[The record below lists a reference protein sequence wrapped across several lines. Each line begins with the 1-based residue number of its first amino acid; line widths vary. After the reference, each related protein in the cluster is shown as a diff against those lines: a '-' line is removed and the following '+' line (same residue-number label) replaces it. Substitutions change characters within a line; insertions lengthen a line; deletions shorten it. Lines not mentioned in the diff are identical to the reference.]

1 MDQADLTLFAPP
13 EDLREEEFRE
23 NARRR
28 KASGRALLE
37 ANEVY
42 EQYLVKT
49 ALVRSSEFER
59 RSRVKVDRVQD
70 VFPFLQHLQDAAE
83 EHAVGIFLNLHNEL
97 VAIHETGKGGR
108 KRTTADPETVVKVA
122 LLAGAESVIIAH
134 NHPAGSP
141 HPSAAD
147 FDVLDAT
154 RRQCS
159 CLRLELV
166 DALVVASDGV
176 ASLSARVYLDWNG
189 KVVGKISK
197 YPPKFR
203 RRR

>member
-23 NARRR
+23 NARR
-28 KASGRALLE
+28 KKSGRGLLE
-37 ANEVY
+37 ASKVY

-49 ALVRSSEFER
+49 ALVRSSEFTN
-59 RSRVKVDRVQD
+59 RSRVKINRVQD
-70 VFPFLQHLQDAAE
+70 VFPLLQHLQDAAE

-108 KRTTADPETVVKVA
+108 KRVTADPETVVKVA

-134 NHPAGSP
+134 NHPSGSP
-141 HPSAAD
+141 QPSAAD

-176 ASLSARVYLDWNG
+176 ASLSARIYLDWDG
-189 KVVGKISK
+189 KVVGKITK
-197 YPPKFR
+197 YPPRLR

>member
-23 NARRR
+23 NARR
-28 KASGRALLE
+28 KKSGRGLLE
-37 ANEVY
+37 ASKVY

-49 ALVRSSEFER
+49 ALVRSSEFTN
-59 RSRVKVDRVQD
+59 RSRVKINRVQD
-70 VFPFLQHLQDAAE
+70 VFPLLQHLQDAAE

-108 KRTTADPETVVKVA
+108 KRVTADPETVVKVA

-134 NHPAGSP
+134 NHPSGSP
-141 HPSAAD
+141 QPSAAD

-176 ASLSARVYLDWNG
+176 ASLSARVYLDWDG
-189 KVVGKISK
+189 KVVGKITK
-197 YPPKFR
+197 YPPRLR

>member
-23 NARRR
+23 NARR
-28 KASGRALLE
+28 KKSGRGLLE
-37 ANEVY
+37 ASKVY

-49 ALVRSSEFER
+49 ALVRSSEFTN
-59 RSRVKVDRVQD
+59 RSRVKINRVQD
-70 VFPFLQHLQDAAE
+70 VFPLLQHLQDAAE

-108 KRTTADPETVVKVA
+108 KRVTADPETVVKVA

-134 NHPAGSP
+134 NHPSGSP
-141 HPSAAD
+141 QPSSAD
-147 FDVLDAT
+147 YDVLDT
-154 RRQCS
+154 TKRQCS
-159 CLRLELV
+159 CLRLGLV

-176 ASLSARVYLDWNG
+176 ASLSGGVYLDWNG
-189 KVVGKISK
+189 KVVGKITK
-197 YPPKFR
+197 YPPRLR